1 MKTPFKNDP
10 FALVW
15 QAFKNLYPEKDC
27 ICFWDVEIKDEET
40 GKTACGFTNF
50 AGGEIVVCVSSG
62 ITVVNAVEIFA
73 HELAHVAVGEAHD
86 HDKAWEAAFDAI
98 FKEYNRVGKQLF
110 AEEKQ

>member
-40 GKTACGFTNF
+40 GEIAYGFTNF
-50 AGGEIVVCVSSG
+50 ADGEAVVCVSAKSR
-62 ITVVNAVEIFA
+62 
-73 HELAHVAVGEAHD
+73 LLM
-86 HDKAWEAAFDAI
+86 
-98 FKEYNRVGKQLF
+98 QLKF
-110 AEEKQ
+110 WRTN